1 MAVSPFSLLM
11 AVLWSSVFILLL
23 FCLRKSTRFLS
34 ITGVG
39 PLLFLAGGIVLRCFF
54 PVEIPYFTQ
63 VIGLRGV
70 VASVFRVL
78 KAPLGIG
85 SFLVLDVI
93 WLLWIVG
100 TLLLLGRFA
109 WRYWR
114 FSRRLRAY
122 EPLEEGEI
130 WEAASKTARRLG
142 VPSPKLIQTSSIDTP
157 QVTGFFKPVVLLP
170 VFPYTEEEQDY
181 VLLHEL
187 THWKNHDLWVKL
199 CVELLCVC
207 FWWNPLVYLLKKD
220 LSRVLE
226 MKCDAAI
233 LQGKSQEEAS
243 VYEEVLLKTL
253 VFTQNSQKENFVPFT
268 VLELASS
275 DSKAVLQRIQ
285 LIMER
290 KPRCQ
295 NKLALAALGL
305 VFSLLLLVSYSF
317 LIQPA
322 YDPPSSEMSMGG
334 QATVIDPSNTYLRD
348 NKDGTY
354 SLYQDGK
361 EVEGDVEKEGAAV
374 LLQQGFELRS

>member
-1 MAVSPFSLLM
+1 M
-11 AVLWSSVFILLL
+11 
-23 FCLRKSTRFLS
+23 
-34 ITGVG
+34 
-39 PLLFLAGGIVLRCFF
+39 
-54 PVEIPYFTQ
+54 
-63 VIGLRGV
+63 
-70 VASVFRVL
+70 
-78 KAPLGIG
+78 
-85 SFLVLDVI
+85 
-93 WLLWIVG
+93 
-100 TLLLLGRFA
+100 
-109 WRYWR
+109 
-114 FSRRLRAY
+114 
-122 EPLEEGEI
+122 
-130 WEAASKTARRLG
+130 
-142 VPSPKLIQTSSIDTP
+142 
-157 QVTGFFKPVVLLP
+157 
-170 VFPYTEEEQDY
+170 
-181 VLLHEL
+181 
-187 THWKNHDLWVKL
+187 
-199 CVELLCVC
+199 ELLCDC

-305 VFSLLLLVSYSF
+305 EFSLLLLVSYSF
-317 LIQPA
+317 LVQPA